1 VIVGIFTLISLLLF
15 GDAQQ
20 YFFVE
25 NLEKG
30 VKEYVVDKE
39 RSNEIKMLLKE
50 VKDETKSF
58 NKVRKKQLKE
68 LRSMNLNVE
77 LERNDFTELFDQLAE
92 KRSEYQRKVISQ
104 RIHAVEKIE
113 NEEWQNIIDYSN
125 AALDKQIAKAEKKK
139 KKNEKDAFASVEKTI
154 IKSLTNTDNQNA
166 ALSALNKLKSDLND
180 MNQGFLDINTKEN
193 KVLIN
198 KSASLSDGMAI
209 SEEMNS
215 LRAKAW
221 NSMLDFRFTLKDIAE
236 EDQWI
241 KIMKSLNKAVL

>member
-1 VIVGIFTLISLLLF
+1 
-15 GDAQQ
+15 
-20 YFFVE
+20 
-25 NLEKG
+25 
-30 VKEYVVDKE
+30 
-39 RSNEIKMLLKE
+39 M
-50 VKDETKSF
+50 
-58 NKVRKKQLKE
+58 
-68 LRSMNLNVE
+68 
-77 LERNDFTELFDQLAE
+77 
-92 KRSEYQRKVISQ
+92 ISQ
-104 RIHAVEKIE
+104 IIHAVEKIE

-180 MNQGFLDINTKEN
+180 MNQGFLDINTKEY

-209 SEEMNS
+209 SEEMNR
-215 LRAKAW
+215 LRAKAL